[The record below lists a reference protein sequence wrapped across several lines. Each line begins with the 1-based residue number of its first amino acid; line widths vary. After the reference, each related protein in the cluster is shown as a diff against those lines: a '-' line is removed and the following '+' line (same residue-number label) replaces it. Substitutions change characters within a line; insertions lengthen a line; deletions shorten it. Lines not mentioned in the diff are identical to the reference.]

1 MSTAHIFF
9 VLMVALS
16 AGGVAAY
23 LEQSETRAPA
33 RQSRTP
39 SLALRSI
46 ADVNTVENGSDNQA
60 PKRGGSISVVR
71 YGVSGST
78 TTQKLQGRTI

>member
-1 MSTAHIFF
+1 MSTARIL
-9 VLMVALS
+9 VLMAALG
-16 AGGVAAY
+16 AGGVAAHP
-23 LEQSETRAPA
+23 EQSETRGPA
-33 RQSRTP
+33 RQSSTP
-39 SLALRSI
+39 TLALRSI
-46 ADVNTVENGSDNQA
+46 AGVNTVENGSDNQA

>member
-1 MSTAHIFF
+1 MSTARIF
-9 VLMVALS
+9 VLMAALS

-33 RQSRTP
+33 RQSSTP
-39 SLALRSI
+39 LLALRSI

-60 PKRGGSISVVR
+60 PKRGGSISVAR

-78 TTQKLQGRTI
+78 TTQKWQGRSI